1 MKGLVREIVLTNML
15 INKARRAV
23 EGVVVVAA
31 TFERHLVSL
40 LTQHSAVDFSGF

>member
-31 TFERHLVSL
+31 TFERHLVSGNCDVCL
-40 LTQHSAVDFSGF
+40 PAF